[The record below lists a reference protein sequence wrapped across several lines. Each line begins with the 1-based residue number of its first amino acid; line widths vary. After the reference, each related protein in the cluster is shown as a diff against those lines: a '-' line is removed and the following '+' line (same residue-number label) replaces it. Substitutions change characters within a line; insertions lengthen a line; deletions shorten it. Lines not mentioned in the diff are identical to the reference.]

1 MSKRSFYL
9 ITDTHYFK
17 NSLGAT
23 GRGYDKLMRYEQK
36 CFAETQAINESV
48 FEYLGNSEETDTVL
62 IAGDL
67 SFNGEKESHLE
78 FIKLLRELQNKGKRV
93 FVITAGHDF
102 NYRPFAYDG
111 DKKISLTQKADLFDN
126 SYDCGT
132 SFIDDGCIK
141 KRPEGTKRDELFDLY
156 YDFGFKQAIAVDR
169 KHLSYVVQL
178 FDGVRLLALNND
190 GDCDEFIT
198 YDDEQLNWIKEQAE
212 KAKEDGQM
220 MFAMNHYPL
229 LPGQP
234 LFVIIP
240 TAVQQ
245 NSDKIT
251 DMLADL
257 GVHLV
262 FTGHMHNQS
271 INEKITAA
279 GNKFYDVCTGS
290 VIACPAYMRFVT
302 IKDESTVDIKSI
314 PTPNFEW
321 DTQGKSCKEY
331 LSDLFDSMILN
342 ILEDMKT
349 NPKVVLRRFKAE
361 DAKALYPVVE
371 LVGKIFSILTVGKA
385 CRLLRVKCSPEI
397 KDMLV
402 KNYVSEL
409 VRGVFEGN
417 QTFKEGTPK
426 GDVFIG
432 VLDRINP
439 ILKKVQLKDIN
450 GQPVDLYDTLK
461 NTAGNYGIDDYNA
474 VLKLK

>member
-1 MSKRSFYL
+1 MKEAKFYL

-17 NSLGAT
+17 NSLGAK
-23 GRGYDKLMRYEQK
+23 GGGYDKMMRYEQK
-36 CFAETQAINESV
+36 CFAETQCINESV
-48 FEYLGNSEETDTVL
+48 FEFLGSSREADTVL

-93 FVITAGHDF
+93 FVITAGHDY
-102 NYRPFAYDG
+102 NDRPFAFER
-111 DKKISLTQKADLFDN
+111 DKKMSLREKDEFFDL
-126 SYDCGT
+126 SYDYGFT
-132 SFIDDGCIK
+132 FFDDGAVK
-141 KRPEGTKRDELFDLY
+141 KRPEGTKREELFDLY

-198 YDDEQLNWIKEQAE
+198 YDEEQMNWIKEQAR
-212 KAKEDGQM
+212 KAREDGQM

-234 LFVIIP
+234 LFGLVP

-251 DMLADL
+251 DMLADA

-271 INEKITAA
+271 INEKITSA

-290 VIACPAYMRFVT
+290 IIACPAYMRLVT
-302 IKDESTVDIKSI
+302 IKDEGTVDIKSI
-314 PTPNFEW
+314 PTPDFQW
-321 DTQGKSCKEY
+321 DTKGKTCKEY
-331 LSDLFDSMILN
+331 LSDMFDSMILS
-342 ILEDMKT
+342 LLDDMRT
-349 NPKVVLRRFKAE
+349 NPKVVLKKFEAE
-361 DAKALYPVVE
+361 NAKALYP
-371 LVGKIFSILTVGKA
+371 LVKLMGKLFSSLTVGDA
-385 CRLLRVKCSPEI
+385 CKLLFIKCSPEI
-397 KDMLV
+397 KNMLV
-402 KNYVSEL
+402 KNYVAEL
-409 VRGVFEGN
+409 IRGIFVGN
-417 QTFKEGTPK
+417 QTYKKGTPK
-426 GDVFIG
+426 GDVFLG
-432 VLDRINP
+432 ALNRLNP
-439 ILKKVQLKDIN
+439 ILKKVHLKDIN
-450 GQPVDLYDTLK
+450 GNPVDLYDALK
-461 NTAGNYGIDDYNA
+461 NTAGNCGIDDYNA